1 VDLPEWQVGVVANE
15 GKSSALSSDIQIAE
29 EQKAAT
35 KDQLEQAQNDRSAA
49 IRENLAKSETAFA
62 ALPCIR
68 QNLLVAISK
77 EPFPPDP
84 RNMSAAILGTS
95 SSSGPPFLGA
105 HIALLSGFNSEVP
118 VVTPLDDSSEEWN

>member
-1 VDLPEWQVGVVANE
+1 MESLRGQTYVHPSGVAANE
-15 GKSSALSSDIQIAE
+15 RKSSALSSDIQIAE

-77 EPFPPDP
+77 EPFPPD
-84 RNMSAAILGTS
+84 AILGTS
-95 SSSGPPFLGA
+95 SSSGPPLLGA